1 MISEMT
7 ESLASRTI
15 MTAVQQFAADT
26 LEYLEQ
32 DLKSFEAVLRDGRL
46 PGKLGVAMITNAT
59 AALDLFAWLL
69 YQSYDQRVSN
79 GNLFKKISSD
89 ERFFPKNTFIHE
101 ALLYGIVRCG
111 VVHQFY
117 PKNIAIVAVDR
128 EEPFLQDQGRL
139 VVNCLGFY
147 RKVVDGLRRVREHIR
162 AATGAD
168 LDRLDF
174 MLALRQRLDES
185 AREGVPLD
193 TTKLPQLK
201 G

>member
-1 MISEMT
+1 
-7 ESLASRTI
+7 
-15 MTAVQQFAADT
+15 MTAVQQFAAKT

-32 DLKSFEAVLRDGRL
+32 DLESFEAVRRDDRLR
-46 PGKLGVAMITNAT
+46 GKLGVAMITNAT

-69 YQSYDQRVSN
+69 YQSYDQKLKN
-79 GNLFKKISSD
+79 QNLFKKISSD

-117 PKNIAIVAVDR
+117 PKDIDIVAANR
-128 EEPFLQDQGRL
+128 EELFLQDQGRL
-139 VVNCLGFY
+139 VVNCVGFY
-147 RKVVDGLRRVREHIR
+147 RKVVDGLRKVRDHIQG
-162 AATGAD
+162 ATGAD

-193 TTKLPQLK
+193 ITQLPQLND
-201 G
+201 